1 MLHYLKVRE
10 IIQCGEC
17 GIEGAVYSMYEHGG
31 KIKEGLPTLDDY
43 NRLQC
48 RLESGYICG
57 EALDIQFYHTKEEHC
72 CNGTIEP
79 H

>member
-1 MLHYLKVRE
+1 MIQKLLNEAKSKDKVNLKGMLHYLKVRE

-48 RLESGYICG
+48 RLESG
-57 EALDIQFYHTKEEHC
+57 
-72 CNGTIEP
+72 
-79 H
+79 